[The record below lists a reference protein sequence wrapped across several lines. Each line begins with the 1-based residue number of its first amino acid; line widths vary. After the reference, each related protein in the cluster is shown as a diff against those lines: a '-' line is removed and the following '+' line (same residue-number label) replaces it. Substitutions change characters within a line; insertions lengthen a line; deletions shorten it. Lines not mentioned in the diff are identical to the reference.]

1 MSSLTAAARGWWAIR
16 SSLRPGGTPTHM
28 RGSAPPAQGG
38 RAAPSADTYSRG
50 VPQVSADVHVPLP
63 PSVAR
68 ALAASVGEP
77 ALRLPPHVTPEPLT
91 WRFDAERDGTLVV
104 LTLAYAVDPGWVRS
118 ITHEV
123 TQWSLAKQ
131 LRTHLATLTDAG
143 GDPVRVERARSSAGE
158 G

>member
-1 MSSLTAAARGWWAIR
+1 
-16 SSLRPGGTPTHM
+16 
-28 RGSAPPAQGG
+28 
-38 RAAPSADTYSRG
+38 

-68 ALAASVGEP
+68 ALAASVGDP
-77 ALRLPPHVTPEPLT
+77 TLRLPPHVSPEPVT
-91 WRFDAERDGTLVV
+91 WRFDAEDDGTLVV

-123 TQWSLAKQ
+123 TQWSLARQ
-131 LRTHLATLTDAG
+131 LRTHLSAVSGAVAH
-143 GDPVRVERARSSAGE
+143 PARVERARSSSTE

>member
-1 MSSLTAAARGWWAIR
+1 
-16 SSLRPGGTPTHM
+16 M
-28 RGSAPPAQGG
+28 RGPAPPAQGG

-68 ALAASVGEP
+68 ALAAIGRRAGPPTAP
-77 ALRLPPHVTPEPLT
+77 ARDPRAPT
-91 WRFDAERDGTLVV
+91 WRFDAEGDGTLVV

-158 G
+158 D